1 MNMKSMQKNAANYDK
16 VLGRLLDYY
25 QEQKKARD
33 RNLSFGLPGEQY
45 WKNGGLAVLKFFSAS
60 RTVRRLQKR

>member
-45 WKNGGLAVLKFFSAS
+45 WKNGGLAV
-60 RTVRRLQKR
+60 